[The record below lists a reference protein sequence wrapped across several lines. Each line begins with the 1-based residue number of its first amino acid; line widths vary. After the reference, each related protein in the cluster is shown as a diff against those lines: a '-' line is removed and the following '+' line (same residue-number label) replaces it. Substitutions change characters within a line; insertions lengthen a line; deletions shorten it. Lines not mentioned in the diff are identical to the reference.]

1 MPQSGPTGPTPKTP
15 SKRSGPRPKHVP
27 QRTCV
32 VCRETGAKRAL
43 TRIVRIGDGV
53 IEVDLTGRKNGRGA
67 YLCDKQVCWERAVTT
82 PILAK
87 ALKTT
92 PTQESLKQLKE
103 FAAGAHLQTADELP
117 VADSK
122 EQAL

>member
-1 MPQSGPTGPTPKTP
+1 MPQSGQTLHGS

-27 QRTCV
+27 QRTCI

-43 TRIVRIGDGV
+43 TRIVRIADGE
-53 IEVDLTGRKNGRGA
+53 IEVDPTGRKNGRGA

-82 PILAK
+82 PILAR
-87 ALKTT
+87 ALKTN
-92 PTQESLKQLKE
+92 PTEESLKQLKE
-103 FAAGAHLQTADELP
+103 FAAGAHLRTADAPP

-122 EQAL
+122 E

>member
-1 MPQSGPTGPTPKTP
+1 MPHSGPTPKP
-15 SKRSGPRPKHVP
+15 SSTRSGPRPKHVP

-43 TRIVRIGDGV
+43 TRIVRIGEGLV
-53 IEVDLTGRKNGRGA
+53 EVDPTGRKNGRGA

-92 PTQESLKQLKE
+92 PTQESLTHLKE
-103 FAAGAHLQTADELP
+103 FAAGAQLLTADDELP
-117 VADSK
+117 ADSK

>member
-1 MPQSGPTGPTPKTP
+1 MPQTGPIQQKS

-32 VCRETGAKRAL
+32 VCRDTSAKRAL
-43 TRIVRIGDGV
+43 TRIVRTGEGHIQ
-53 IEVDLTGRKNGRGA
+53 VDLTGRMNGRGA
-67 YLCDKQVCWERAVTT
+67 YLCDKHACWERAVTS

-92 PTQESLKQLKE
+92 PTQESLITLKDY
-103 FAAGAHLQTADELP
+103 AAGARLQPEDDAST
-117 VADSK
+117 VGSK
-122 EQAL
+122 EQAV

>member
-1 MPQSGPTGPTPKTP
+1 MPQSGPMPKTS

-43 TRIVRIGDGV
+43 TRVVRTGDGLV
-53 IEVDLTGRKNGRGA
+53 EVDPTGRKNGRGA
-67 YLCDKQVCWERAVTT
+67 YLCDKQGCWERAVST

-87 ALKTT
+87 ALKTNL
-92 PTQESLKQLKE
+92 TQESLTHLKE
-103 FAAGAHLQTADELP
+103 FAEGAALLKATGGSP
-117 VADSK
+117 ADSK